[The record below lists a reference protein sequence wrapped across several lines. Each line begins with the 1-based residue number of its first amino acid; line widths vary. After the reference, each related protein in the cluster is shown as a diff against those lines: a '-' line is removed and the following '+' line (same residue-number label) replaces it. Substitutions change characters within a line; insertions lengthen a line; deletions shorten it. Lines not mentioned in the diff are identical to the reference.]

1 MLAHQVLEVLD
12 QALDYTQQLERL
24 TLDANEGLSMPSELA
39 PGLSAQRLRLA
50 ELVGSFREDLAECD
64 DPEAID
70 QWLFRRICAVWSLHV
85 QNEGFLSLGSH
96 LFALLSGDA
105 AERLRQDLKDQVCI
119 LHIGCRPRV
128 ERAQRSIDSFKSLD
142 SELLHLIAVGNPEG
156 GAGGFRFSYG
166 DSLLSLSCRDD
177 YEGHCGKCLLAYTLL
192 AMVAAPRLIYKV
204 EDDIRLDSADLFRSH
219 LHDLLRNDVAYAGHP
234 VTAFPNHRQFWHGDH
249 LGQCRNQNLDDISY
263 QSPIGSQYA
272 DGGFAY
278 VLGRRGL
285 EEFAYAFVTHQAFLA
300 IDSIL
305 FEDATVGLF
314 LQMAGIGLTPVAPFS
329 TGLTSE
335 RHRMQLDLASGGHR
349 FTERQQ
355 AGLKSLRQHPLHG
368 SVAGAQAALR
378 LKLSDSAERLAEHP
392 PRFAA
397 RVSADLKALVRRC
410 IDEQERLGS
419 FRPRRIH
426 LASRR
431 LGRYFDP
438 ELYATLED
446 TLRGLLEPT
455 CGSKALAEIERIT
468 VVEELGPP
476 RHDTLY
482 LICVHLMNGE
492 LEEIQRIRAETN
504 SLVIGWF
511 WDNHHNYVTNA
522 KIAKDLDVCIPSHH
536 HGSGF
541 LADVNPR
548 TTYPLPLCCAQW
560 SLPTLEQLLA
570 HAPLRGNRSTA
581 ISGRFTDW
589 DVGTK
594 RRDLVRSY
602 SSGFLHGDHVDLKLE
617 EDQNYP
623 YFSMSAEERFA
634 DWCQHLFS
642 LCLPVRSDLSLRFFD
657 AIAAGQLP
665 IVDREL
671 AGAVLDDLAPSL
683 IAGRDF
689 LLVDVSSPQDLRA
702 ARQRALETH
711 RLQDREAASLRVRG
725 GHLLEHRVAL
735 ISEVCL
741 EVLNEQKWV
750 QQQQACEGSQEALR
764 QSLDACLDALAAGHD
779 GEALDQLATILEQPP
794 ALALRLE
801 GIAAQWMELL
811 AGIDGRIQA
820 ETEAAPDADQR
831 AELCWSGVVVLDRL
845 GPLLSGDALPSWLPT
860 LNEQF
865 SRYGALQWREISHAG
880 GVGVRE
886 ARRRAI
892 VLLLRLSQLH
902 VPCPEWVL
910 GAARELLETDLAD
923 DQALPESAHSRRLL
937 LKQWQ
942 DQLVVHAEVLAHLEP
957 NFDQASRAAARRLQ
971 ISVVIPFHGKVSELE
986 VALAALVL
994 QTFRDFEVV
1003 VVADGCAVEED
1014 VLDGLRAQGIPASL
1028 LQLPERQG
1036 AFRARA
1042 EGAKAT
1048 SGSYLWFFD
1057 HDDDVEAVFL
1067 ERMLARARSSE
1078 ADVVECPFW
1087 VVPPGKAPYILQ
1099 RFATE
1104 TMRVD
1109 AAILESYLMGES
1121 HNNLANK
1128 LIRRSLWEQ
1137 AMAQLKTMG
1146 LPKDSQVIFCEDML
1160 CTVLLYRCAHT
1171 YASTIQTEYRYL
1183 QRSDSP
1189 MVSTDPAVVDA
1200 CLISLETVLK
1210 VLRPL
1215 LQDHGQF
1222 SSVVEFRN
1230 REVDWRLKNLLDR
1243 AGTSLGEESLKRVG
1257 RIQSLYD

>member
-70 QWLFRRICAVWSLHV
+70 QWLFRRICAIWSLHA

-119 LHIGCRPRV
+119 LHISCLPRV
-128 ERAQRSIDSFKSLD
+128 EQAQRSLDSFKSLD

-156 GAGGFRFSYG
+156 REGGFRFSYG
-166 DSLLSLSCRDD
+166 DSLLGLSCRDD
-177 YEGHCGKCLLAYTLL
+177 YEGLCSKCLLAYTLL
-192 AMVAAPRLIYKV
+192 AMVAAPRLIYKF

-234 VTAFPNHRQFWHGDH
+234 VTGFPNHRQFWNGDH
-249 LGQCRNQNLDDISY
+249 LGTCRNQNLDGLSY
-263 QSPIGSQYA
+263 QAPIVSQYA

-285 EEFAYAFVTHQAFLA
+285 EALAYAFVTHQAFLA
-300 IDSIL
+300 NDTIL

-329 TGLTSE
+329 TGLTSK

-368 SVAGAQAALR
+368 SVPGVQAALR
-378 LKLSDSAERLAEHP
+378 LKLADPAERLAEHP

-397 RVSADLKALVRRC
+397 RVSADLKAMVRRC
-410 IDEQERLGS
+410 LDEQERLGS

-438 ELYATLED
+438 GLYATLED
-446 TLRGLLEPT
+446 TLRGLLEPA
-455 CGSKALAEIERIT
+455 CGSTALAEIERIT
-468 VVEELGPP
+468 VGEKLGPP
-476 RHDTLY
+476 RRDTLY
-482 LICVHLMNGE
+482 LACLHLINGE

-511 WDNHHNYVTNA
+511 WDNHHSYISNCRLA
-522 KIAKDLDVCIPSHH
+522 KELDVCVPSHH

-560 SLPTLEQLLA
+560 SMPTLERLLVA
-570 HAPLRGNRSTA
+570 TPLGDQRSTE
-581 ISGRFTDW
+581 ISGRFTSYSNTKSDW
-589 DVGTK
+589 AVGT
-594 RRDLVRSY
+594 RRSELVRCYGKGLVSE
-602 SSGFLHGDHVDLKLE
+602 HVKLQLE
-617 EDQNYP
+617 ENEVYS
-623 YFSMSAEERFA
+623 YFTMSAEERFA

-689 LLVDVSSPQDLRA
+689 LLVDVSSPRELRA

-725 GHLLEHRVAL
+725 AHLLEHRVAL
-735 ISEVCL
+735 MFEVGL

-750 QQQQACEGSQEALR
+750 QQQQACQQGLEALR
-764 QSLDACLDALAAGHD
+764 QALDACLDALAAGRD

-794 ALALRLE
+794 AIALKLE

-811 AGIDGRIQA
+811 AAIDGRIQA

-845 GPLLSGDALPSWLPT
+845 GPLLSGDALPSWLPI

-865 SRYGALQWREISHAG
+865 SRYGALQWRESSHAG
-880 GVGVRE
+880 GVAGRE

-923 DQALPESAHSRRLL
+923 DQALPESAHSRMLL

-942 DQLVVHAEVLAHLEP
+942 DQLVDHAEVLAHLKP

-1099 RFATE
+1099 QFATE
-1104 TMRVD
+1104 TMRVMPPSWR
-1109 AAILESYLMGES
+1109 AI
-1121 HNNLANK
+1121 
-1128 LIRRSLWEQ
+1128 
-1137 AMAQLKTMG
+1137 
-1146 LPKDSQVIFCEDML
+1146 
-1160 CTVLLYRCAHT
+1160 
-1171 YASTIQTEYRYL
+1171 
-1183 QRSDSP
+1183 
-1189 MVSTDPAVVDA
+1189 
-1200 CLISLETVLK
+1200 
-1210 VLRPL
+1210 
-1215 LQDHGQF
+1215 
-1222 SSVVEFRN
+1222 
-1230 REVDWRLKNLLDR
+1230 
-1243 AGTSLGEESLKRVG
+1243 
-1257 RIQSLYD
+1257 